1 MMNLMQSR
9 GFTLVETL
17 VAITIIVTA
26 IVGPMY
32 AVQQAMGASMNA
44 RDQLIASFLAQ
55 EGIEFVRSVR
65 DNNYLYTLK
74 TGNARSWFYGLDA
87 TGGTNC
93 ITADC
98 VVDPTQG
105 TASRTIAPLS
115 LSTSG
120 LYNQSG
126 SGSQSI
132 FTRRVRL
139 SSVSA
144 TEMLVTVTVSWTWK
158 GQTRSVVLTDHLYD
172 WL

>member
-1 MMNLMQSR
+1 MMNGMQPR

-44 RDQLIASFLAQ
+44 RDQLIASSLAQ
-55 EGIEFVRSVR
+55 EGIEYVRSVR

-93 ITADC
+93 MTADC
-98 VVDPTQG
+98 IVDPTQG
-105 TASRTIAPLS
+105 TASRTITPLS
-115 LSTSG
+115 LTGG

-126 SGSQSI
+126 APELSN

-144 TEMLVTVTVSWTWK
+144 NEMLVTVTVSWNWK
-158 GQTRSVVLTDHLYD
+158 GQARSVVLTDHLYD